1 MQAAAAPIRFVPLAA
16 LLVGNAALAMG
27 PWFVRLTD
35 SGPVSAGFWRVAL
48 ALPVLAMLARANRQ
62 PLTGI
67 PRGVALAVLAGGVL
81 FGLDIASWHIGIGFT
96 RLANAALFGNAGSLV
111 LLVWAFIVWRR
122 LPGGREW
129 AALLFALGGAAI
141 LMGRSFEISPQTLY
155 GDLFCLLAGILYA
168 GYLLILKDA
177 RRALGS
183 WALLTWS
190 SLGSIPVLLVIALM
204 LGEPV
209 WPTDWTPVIG
219 LFVSSQL
226 IGQGCLVYALRHFSS
241 LVIGIALL
249 TQPAVAALAGWL
261 SFGEV
266 LTGVDL
272 LGVTLVGSALVLAKV
287 GEGPPPTEEGNHPE
301 GGGGAPAETR
311 DL

>member
-1 MQAAAAPIRFVPLAA
+1 MPAAAAPIRFVPLAA

-27 PWFVRLTD
+27 PWFVRLAD

-48 ALPVLAMLARANRQ
+48 ALPVLALLARANRQ

-67 PRGVALAVLAGGVL
+67 PRGVVLAVLAGGVL

-111 LLVWAFIVWRR
+111 LLVWAFVVWRR
-122 LPGGREW
+122 LPERREW
-129 AALLFALGGAAI
+129 AALVFALGGAAI
-141 LMGRSFEISPQTLY
+141 LMGRSFEISPLTLF

-177 RRALGS
+177 RKALGS

-190 SLGSIPVLLVIALM
+190 ACGSIPVLLGIALA

-209 WPTDWTPVIG
+209 WPNDWAPVVG
-219 LFVSSQL
+219 LFVSSQ
-226 IGQGCLVYALRHFSS
+226 IVGQGCLVYALRHFSS

-266 LTGVDL
+266 LTAVDL
-272 LGVTLVGSALVLAKV
+272 LGVALVGSALVLAKV
-287 GEGPPPTEEGNHPE
+287 GESTPPK
-301 GGGGAPAETR
+301 PADTTAA
-311 DL
+311 

>member
-1 MQAAAAPIRFVPLAA
+1 MDASAAIPRHLRLLPLAA
-16 LLVGNAALAMG
+16 LLLGNVALAMG
-27 PWFVRLTD
+27 PWFVRLAD
-35 SGPVSAGFWRVAL
+35 SGPVSAGFWRVVL
-48 ALPVLAMLARANRQ
+48 ALPFLALLARTNRQ

-67 PRGVALAVLAGGVL
+67 PRGVVFAVLAGGVL

-96 RLANAALFGNAGSLV
+96 RLANATVFGNAGSLI
-111 LLVWAFIVWRR
+111 LMVWGFIAWRR
-122 LPGGREW
+122 LPTGREW
-129 AALLFALGGAAI
+129 PALAAALGGAAI
-141 LMGRSFEISPQTLY
+141 LMGRSFEISVQTLQ

-177 RRALGS
+177 RKSLGS

-190 SLGSIPVLLVIALM
+190 SLGSIPVLLAIALA

-209 WPTDWTPVIG
+209 WPADWTPILG

-226 IGQGCLVYALRHFSS
+226 IGQGCLVYALKHFSP

-249 TQPAVAALAGWL
+249 TQPAVAAVVGWL

-266 LTGVDL
+266 LTAVDL
-272 LGVTLVGSALVLAKV
+272 IGVALVGSALVLAKV
-287 GEGPPPTEEGNHPE
+287 AGESTPPTSADRPDG
-301 GGGGAPAETR
+301 
-311 DL
+311 